1 MSPLRRILLLTG
13 AAVFPLLAGSC
24 GYRTRGAAMRLPS
37 DVHTIYIQPFNNA
50 SQTYRVGQ
58 TFTEAV
64 VKEMRMR
71 TNFRVVLTNDGT
83 ADATLSGTIM
93 NVSISP
99 LTYASSTGA
108 STSLVSV
115 SLNAQLTG
123 KHGNVLWSN
132 PNFWYSEQY
141 QESNDKASFFE
152 EEVSAVQRMANRL
165 AKTLVSDVL
174 EGY

>member
-1 MSPLRRILLLTG
+1 MTTIRRSSVLACAVLLS
-13 AAVFPLLAGSC
+13 LLAGSC

-37 DVHTIYIQPFNNA
+37 DLHTIYIQPFNNA
-50 SQTYRVGQ
+50 SQTYRIGQ

-71 TNFRVVLTNDGT
+71 TNYRIVIANDAG
-83 ADATLSGTIM
+83 ADATLSGTIT

-123 KHGNVLWSN
+123 KHGKVLWSN
-132 PNFWYSEQY
+132 PNFLYREQY

-152 EEVSAVQRMANRL
+152 EEVSAVQRIAGSF

-174 EGY
+174 EAY